1 MKEKISCV
9 IIRDLLPNCIDNV
22 VNEKT
27 KELIFEHIHSC
38 DSCRK
43 EFESMKEP
51 IETIHADERKID
63 YLKGISKK
71 CRNIIIACAI
81 ISFIT
86 LFLSIIFSSSNAY
99 DVIFTSALII
109 IMFIGITLKFLIPIF
124 GAVFCALLFKET
136 KKKWLILICIIFS
149 FWLGFSLFYHIHD
162 MIITYGG

>member
-1 MKEKISCV
+1 MKEKLSCEIIS
-9 IIRDLLPNCIDNV
+9 DLLPNCIDNV

-27 KELIFEHIHSC
+27 KELVFEHIHSC

-51 IETIHADERKID
+51 IETIHVEERKID

-99 DVIFTSALII
+99 DVIFTSSLIFMI
-109 IMFIGITLKFLIPIF
+109 FVGITLKFLIPIF
-124 GAVFCALLFKET
+124 GAVFCVFKFKET
-136 KKKWLILICIIFS
+136 KKKWLILICILFS
-149 FWLGFSLFYHIHD
+149 FWLGFSLLFHIHD
-162 MIITYGG
+162 MIITYGV